1 MQTYK
6 SNFLPGILHPC
17 TDGYPVL
24 VWCHSPM
31 SASITAGISGPVTG
45 ASPACIKLVPEVI
58 LPGIWKDADKHRFL
72 EF

>member
-58 LPGIWKDADKHRFL
+58 LPGI
-72 EF
+72 